1 MLALGS
7 TMLTGHKQRKMAIP
21 CLLIAC
27 VLMFFTALSQ
37 GGVNLSFSEII
48 AIINNLESDSLK
60 NAIIWQIRLP
70 RIVLAMAVGA
80 GLAACG
86 AAMQAIFRNPL
97 ADPGLI
103 GVSSGAALGA
113 VATIVLG
120 TSLFTNFSNTFGVY
134 AVPIGAFLGCIAVC
148 VFIYRLSAHSG
159 QFTIISLLLAGIA
172 VNAIVGSFIGG
183 LTLISNEQQ
192 LRDLTFWS
200 MGSLAGNHF
209 AMMLPSLCIIVIS
222 ISLLM
227 RLAKPLNLYL
237 LGEAQAK
244 HLGINVTRL
253 KKQVFICTALCTG
266 AAVSITGIIGF
277 VGFIV
282 PHIVRLILGPDHRY
296 LMPASILGGA
306 LLLSFADLFART
318 VMLPAEL
325 PIGLITSAI
334 GGPFFLLM
342 LLKTYKKRS
351 H

>member
-7 TMLTGHKQRKMAIP
+7 TLITQQQQRRFAIP
-21 CLLIAC
+21 ALFIAC
-27 VLMFFTALSQ
+27 IVMFFIALSK
-37 GGVNLSFSEII
+37 GGVTISISEII
-48 AIINNLESDSLK
+48 AIINQTAEDQLK
-60 NAIIWQIRLP
+60 HAIIWQIRLP
-70 RIVLAMAVGA
+70 RIVLAMIVGA

-120 TSLFTNFSNTFGVY
+120 TSIFANFSDSFGIY
-134 AVPIGAFLGCIAVC
+134 AVPVGAFLGCIGVC

-172 VNAIVGSFIGG
+172 VNAIVGSLIGV
-183 LTLISNEQQ
+183 LTLISNDQQ
-192 LRDLTFWS
+192 LRDLTLWS

-209 AMMLPSLCIIVIS
+209 AMMTPTLCIIIACC
-222 ISLLM
+222 IGLL

-244 HLGINVTRL
+244 HLGINVTKL
-253 KKQVFICTALCTG
+253 KKQVFIYTALCTG
-266 AAVSITGIIGF
+266 AAVAITGIIGF

-296 LMPASILGGA
+296 LIPASILGGA
-306 LLLSFADLFART
+306 LMLGLADLFART
-318 VMLPAEL
+318 VILPAEV

-334 GGPFFLLM
+334 GGPFFLIM
-342 LLKTYKKRS
+342 LLKTYQQRG
-351 H
+351 

>member
-7 TMLTGHKQRKMAIP
+7 TIISQNQHRRMAIP
-21 CLLIAC
+21 ALFMAC
-27 VLMFFTALSQ
+27 VIVFFIALSK
-37 GGVNLSFSEII
+37 GGVAISISEII
-48 AIINNLESDSLK
+48 SIINQTADDELK
-60 NAIIWQIRLP
+60 HAIIWQIRLP
-70 RIVLAMAVGA
+70 RLVLAMIVGA

-120 TSLFTNFSNTFGVY
+120 TSLFANFSDSLGIY
-134 AVPIGAFLGCIAVC
+134 AVPVGAFLGCIGVC

-172 VNAIVGSFIGG
+172 VNAIVGSLIGI
-183 LTLISNEQQ
+183 LTLISNDQQ

-209 AMMLPSLCIIVIS
+209 AIMLPTIALIIFSCVA
-222 ISLLM
+222 LL
-227 RLAKPLNLYL
+227 RLGKPLNLYL

-244 HLGINVTRL
+244 HLGINVTKL
-253 KKQVFICTALCTG
+253 KKQVFIYTALCTG
-266 AAVSITGIIGF
+266 AAVAITGIIGF

-282 PHIVRLILGPDHRY
+282 PHIIRLVLGPDHRY
-296 LMPASILGGA
+296 LMPTSMLGGA
-306 LLLSFADLFART
+306 LLLSLADLFART

-334 GGPFFLLM
+334 GGPFFLIM
-342 LLKTYKKRS
+342 LLKTYQRRG
-351 H
+351 

>member
-1 MLALGS
+1 
-7 TMLTGHKQRKMAIP
+7 
-21 CLLIAC
+21 
-27 VLMFFTALSQ
+27 MFFIALSK
-37 GGVNLSFSEII
+37 GGVAISINEII
-48 AIINNLESDSLK
+48 TIISKKTDDQLK

-70 RIVLAMAVGA
+70 RLVLAMVVGA

-120 TSLFTNFSNTFGVY
+120 TSLFSNFSDSFGIY
-134 AVPIGAFLGCIAVC
+134 AVPVGAFLGCIGVC
-148 VFIYRLSAHSG
+148 IFIYRLSAHSG

-172 VNAIVGSFIGG
+172 VNAIVGSLIGV
-183 LTLISNEQQ
+183 LTLISNDQQ

-209 AMMLPSLCIIVIS
+209 TMMLPTLALIIAS
-222 ISLLM
+222 CLALL

-237 LGEAQAK
+237 LGEVQAK
-244 HLGINVTRL
+244 HLGINVTKL
-253 KKQVFICTALCTG
+253 KKQVFVCTAVCTG
-266 AAVSITGIIGF
+266 AAVAITGMIGF

-296 LMPASILGGA
+296 LMPASMLGGA
-306 LLLSFADLFART
+306 LMLGLADLFART
-318 VMLPAEL
+318 VMLPAEV

-334 GGPFFLLM
+334 GGPFFLIM
-342 LLKTYKKRS
+342 LLKTYQQRG
-351 H
+351 